1 MWRRFSNLR
10 SRRQAALDL
19 VQVPGVRETAIRPSA
34 RSADWRV
41 CATLAPHASRTAEHR
56 PDRPRFTISG
66 SRISPFFSTEV
77 PRGNRAQHRRRGGRA
92 VPQASAELLL
102 DCLVGSVLHPSLA
115 IPGPVHS
122 PLYENRPPHQGQ
134 RAPGYRLPVTGCR
147 AHPAWT
153 TGTAAGVMLSGGH
166 LAAKHLHLTGCS
178 RRWRSFGAKG
188 AAPQDDIA
196 SALGLGPRSRRIASP
211 LGRRPWDCGVRI
223 AECGVA
229 CPGRAVAG
237 STRRSGAVRWTLR
250 LSSGQALDVGLS
262 RKKCPVAPKRDTRNA
277 EDAYN
282 PNEERRTQ
290 NVERRRTARA
300 DRCPSL
306 SVVLCGLC
314 GLCDLC
320 GECL

>member
-237 STRRSGAVRWTLR
+237 STRRSGAVPRIA
-250 LSSGQALDVGLS
+250 GCGF
-262 RKKCPVAPKRDTRNA
+262 RNA
-277 EDAYN
+277 EWH
-282 PNEERRTQ
+282 
-290 NVERRRTARA
+290 ARA
-300 DRCPSL
+300 ASSQDRLAARAPSL
-306 SVVLCGLC
+306 GLRSADCGMRSGMPGPRSRRIDSPLW
-314 GLCDLC
+314 GRSLDPST
-320 GECL
+320 